1 MNTNPASAGRPR
13 AGYYPDDWLAW
24 LDDRLSRGGNPSR
37 DGWRAAAV
45 LLGPAGLIIGIF
57 GFTPVLAAL
66 YLSLFDGRYVR
77 GGFSGLAN
85 YREALASPDFWNSVR
100 VTGYYLLGTIPLT
113 ILLGYGIARLL
124 LGVTRGQALF
134 KTMYF
139 LPYITSAYAAAL
151 VWRAMLNPQ
160 TGLANRA
167 LAWFGIPAQ
176 QWLLEPRGLL
186 HLVSGGFI
194 ADDVGPSLALCC
206 VMAFDVWHGLG
217 FTVVI
222 LLAGLSSIPR
232 ELEEAARIDGATAWQ
247 VNRHVTLPLLS
258 PTLYFL
264 AVVGT
269 IKGFQAFNSFYAL
282 TQSGGNTL
290 GTTENMVLYLFAN
303 FYEFGRWG
311 YGAAIAALLLVA
323 IIGITVVQSRVA
335 RRWVYY
341 E

>member
-1 MNTNPASAGRPR
+1 MSTPGATGKRPR
-13 AGYYPDDWLAW
+13 GWWHPDGTLAW
-24 LDDRLSRGGNPSR
+24 IDDRLSRRGNPAW

-45 LLGPAGLIIGIF
+45 LVAPAGAIITFF
-57 GFTPVLAAL
+57 GFLPLFASL
-66 YLSLFDGRYVR
+66 YLSFFDGRYTQGHFV
-77 GGFSGLAN
+77 GLDN
-85 YREALASPDFWNSVR
+85 YREALGAWAFWNSVL
-100 VTGYYLLGTIPLT
+100 VTLYYLAGTIPLT
-113 ILLGYGIARLL
+113 LVLGYGIARVLR
-124 LGVTRGQALF
+124 GITRGQALF
-134 KTMYF
+134 KTIYF

-151 VWRAMLNPQ
+151 IWRAMLNPQ
-160 TGLANRA
+160 TGLVNGLLA
-167 LAWFGIPAQ
+167 LVGVPAQ
-176 QWLLEPRGLL
+176 QWLLEPRGVL
-186 HLVSGGFI
+186 HLISGGVV

-206 VMAFDVWHGLG
+206 VMAFDVWHSLG

-222 LLAGLSSIPR
+222 LLAGLSAIPR
-232 ELEEAARIDGATAWQ
+232 ELEEAARIDGASAWQ
-247 VNRHVTLPLLS
+247 VNRHVTLPMLS

-264 AVVGT
+264 LVVGT

-311 YGAAIAALLLVA
+311 YGAAIAGLLLA
-323 IIGITVVQSRVA
+323 SIIGLTVVQARVA

>member
-1 MNTNPASAGRPR
+1 MEARLR
-13 AGYYPDDWLAW
+13 AWHKPDDWLAW
-24 LDDRLSRGGNPSR
+24 IDDRLSRGGNPAR
-37 DGWRAAAV
+37 DGWRAGAV
-45 LLGPAGLIIGIF
+45 LLGPAALIIVAFALLPIG
-57 GFTPVLAAL
+57 ASL
-66 YLSLFDGRYVR
+66 YLSFFDGRYIR
-77 GGFSGLAN
+77 GDFIGLGN
-85 YREALASPDFWNSVR
+85 YREALTSPDFWNSVL
-100 VTGYYLLGTIPLT
+100 VTVYYLVGTIPAT
-113 ILLGYGIARLL
+113 LLIGYGIARLL
-124 LGVTRGQALF
+124 LGVTRGRVFF
-134 KTMYF
+134 KTLYF

-160 TGLANRA
+160 TGLANRV
-167 LAWFGIPAQ
+167 LVWMGLSAQ
-176 QWLLEPRGLL
+176 QWLMEPRGLL
-186 HLVSGGFI
+186 HIVTAGLVP
-194 ADDVGPSLALCC
+194 DDFGPSLALCC

-222 LLAGLSSIPR
+222 LLAGLASIPR
-232 ELEEAARIDGATAWQ
+232 ELEESARIDGASAWQ
-247 VNRHVTLPLLS
+247 VNRHVTLPMLS

-311 YGAAIAALLLVA
+311 YSAAIAALLLFA
-323 IIGITVVQSRVA
+323 IIGLTVVQARVA